1 MTVRLNIIMEEGV
14 YKRLKRQVPAK
25 RMSAFINQAV
35 RAMLRPDEKALDAAY
50 KAART
55 EAWRNPLSRD
65 WDVTETE
72 GWPE

>member
-1 MTVRLNIIMEEGV
+1 MTSGSSLGIGNQGFG
-14 YKRLKRQVPAK
+14 
-25 RMSAFINQAV
+25 MSAFINQAV

-55 EAWRNPLSRD
+55 EAWRNPLSKD
-65 WDVTETE
+65 WGVTETE